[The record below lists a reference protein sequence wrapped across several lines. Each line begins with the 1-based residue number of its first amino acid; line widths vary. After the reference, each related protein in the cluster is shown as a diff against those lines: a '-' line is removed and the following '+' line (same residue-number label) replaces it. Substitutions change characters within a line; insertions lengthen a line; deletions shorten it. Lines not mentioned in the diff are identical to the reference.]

1 MALPS
6 VEQPFHLF
14 VNSDKGVALGVLT
27 QKRGGNRQPVAFLS
41 KILDPVCRGW
51 PGCIQAVAATAI
63 LVEESRKLTFGG
75 TLVVSTPHT
84 VRTIL
89 TQKSNR
95 WLTDSRLLKY
105 EAILMEKD
113 DLMIITDKNLNPSQF
128 LYPTEKQGDKEEG
141 PVHCCSEIIDLQT
154 KSREDLEEQP
164 LAEGSRWFID
174 GSSRCI
180 DGKRH
185 SGYGIVNGETM
196 EEIESGRLPGS

>member
-1 MALPS
+1 
-6 VEQPFHLF
+6 
-14 VNSDKGVALGVLT
+14 
-27 QKRGGNRQPVAFLS
+27 
-41 KILDPVCRGW
+41 
-51 PGCIQAVAATAI
+51 
-63 LVEESRKLTFGG
+63 
-75 TLVVSTPHT
+75 
-84 VRTIL
+84 
-89 TQKSNR
+89 
-95 WLTDSRLLKY
+95 
-105 EAILMEKD
+105 MEKD

-196 EEIESGRLPGS
+196 EEIESGRLPGSWSAQSCELYALMRALELWEGKEGTVYTDSK